1 MASRA
6 RTQLRSGP
14 LPAVQHEPEWSR
26 DADAYLTE
34 RAREPFVHTLL
45 LEREPAQ
52 HAIERF
58 TGNLGPVL
66 QSGTI
71 VASVT
76 RAIALELVNL
86 IQERIHH
93 NFTRLLALTSCR
105 TPTQLFA
112 AQRDIILD
120 NVEGLVRSTGR
131 IADVSMQ
138 VAHEGA
144 RRMSAGNW
152 APR

>member
-1 MASRA
+1 
-6 RTQLRSGP
+6 
-14 LPAVQHEPEWSR
+14 LPAVQHVPESSR
-26 DADAYLTE
+26 NAVAYLTE
-34 RAREPFVHTLL
+34 RDREPVHTLL

-71 VASVT
+71 VASGM

-112 AQRDIILD
+112 AQGDIVLD
-120 NVEGLVRSTGR
+120 NVEALVRSTGR

-138 VAHEGA
+138 VGHEGA

-152 APR
+152 ATR